1 MSKRSDDTLGA
12 LFAAARAAQAH
23 AHAPYSR
30 FKVGAAALAPSGAIY
45 GGCNVENAAYPEG
58 GCAETAAIAALVL
71 AGERRIVEIL
81 VVGDGEALCAPCGGC
96 RQRIREFADAATRVH
111 VAGPEGVRATF
122 TMEELLPNSF
132 GPGNLGW

>member
-1 MSKRSDDTLGA
+1 MSKRSDDRLDA
-12 LFAAARAAQAH
+12 LFAAARAAQSH
-23 AHAPYSR
+23 AYAPYSR

-45 GGCNVENAAYPEG
+45 SGCNVENAAHPEG

-96 RQRIREFADAATRVH
+96 RQRIREFADASTRVH

-122 TMEELLPNSF
+122 TLEELLPNSF
-132 GPGNLGW
+132 GPRNLGR